1 MGGRAGGGR
10 CPVTGVL
17 DELTGAAVA
26 TDFGALPP
34 EVATRLT
41 LLLADAVGCALAGVT
56 DPTARRVAGLAASR
70 FGTPTG
76 VTALGVGTPVTPD
89 MAAFV
94 NGTALRALEL
104 NDTYLGG
111 EPVHPSDTVSAVLAA
126 GELAGASGAT
136 VLAGMAVA
144 YETLCRLCAN
154 AAIRERGWDTVTF
167 GALATAL
174 GAGRVLGLDRDRL
187 RDAVTVATVSAPALW
202 QTRVGELSAWKTSA
216 FADAARNGLFAALVA
231 QTGIGGPPQAIDGP
245 SGLERVVTGR
255 LDLPDAAEWQTMRVR
270 AKMFAAQYFTH
281 PAIEACL
288 RLRETGLPAGS
299 IRAVAVR
306 TFGMAVTTA
315 GTDRDKWAPANRET
329 ADHSLPYCAAVAL
342 LDGEV
347 TPAQFT
353 DARLAADDV
362 RALLPLVTVAEDPE
376 ATAGYPDTMATTV
389 EVTLD
394 GETRSASVTRPLGDP
409 RRGLTEADVAA
420 KFLRCATASG
430 LDHHATRR
438 VLDLCLGVTGLDD
451 IGVLLHA
458 ARDAAVPA

>member
-1 MGGRAGGGR
+1 
-10 CPVTGVL
+10 VTDVL
-17 DELTGAAVA
+17 DDLTAQAVA
-26 TDFGALPP
+26 TDFGALPD

-56 DPTARRVAGLAASR
+56 DPTARRVAALAGAR
-70 FGTPTG
+70 FATPAG
-76 VTALGVGTPVTPD
+76 CTALGVATPVTPD
-89 MAAFV
+89 LAAFV

-111 EPVHPSDTVSAVLAA
+111 EPVHPSDTVGAVLAA

-144 YETLCRLCAN
+144 YEALCRLCAN
-154 AAIRERGWDTVTF
+154 ASIRERGWDTVTF

-174 GAGRVLGLDRDRL
+174 GAGTVLGLDRNRL

-202 QTRVGELSAWKTSA
+202 QTRVGELSPWKTSA

-231 QTGIGGPPQAIDGP
+231 QAGIGGPPRAIDGP
-245 SGLERVVTGR
+245 SGLERVVTGP
-255 LDLPDAAEWQTMRVR
+255 LALPDAAEWQTMRVR

-281 PAIEACL
+281 PAIEACV
-288 RLRETGLPAGS
+288 RLRAGGLPAAS
-299 IRAVAVR
+299 IRAIDVR

-329 ADHSLPYCAAVAL
+329 ADHSLPYCASVAL

-347 TPAQFT
+347 TPAQFS
-353 DARLAADDV
+353 DERLAADDV
-362 RALLPLVTVAEDPE
+362 RALLPLVTVTEDPA
-376 ATAGYPDTMATTV
+376 ATAAYPDTMATTV
-389 EVTLD
+389 EVRLA
-394 GETRSASVTRPLGDP
+394 GGQARSESVTRPLGDP
-409 RRGLTEADVAA
+409 RRGLTEQDVAA
-420 KFLRCATASG
+420 KFVRCATAAG
-430 LDHHATRR
+430 LDETAVRR
-438 VLDLCLGVTGLDD
+438 VLDLTLGVADLPDV
-451 IGVLLHA
+451 GVLLRA